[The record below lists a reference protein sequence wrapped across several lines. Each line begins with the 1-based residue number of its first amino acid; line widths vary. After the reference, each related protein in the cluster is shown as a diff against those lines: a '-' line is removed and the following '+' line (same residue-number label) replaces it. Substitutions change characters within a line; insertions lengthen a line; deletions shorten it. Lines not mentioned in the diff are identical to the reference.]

1 MERSLLETLQ
11 SQPSWVLVCLSLGTL
26 STFRFFISILQLV
39 YIFLLSSKN
48 LIDYGQW
55 AIVTGPTD
63 GIGKAM
69 AFELARR
76 GLNLVLVGRNP
87 DKLSRASSEM
97 KAEVPGVELKTVVID
112 LSGDLSEGIR
122 NLKDVIKE
130 IDVGILV
137 NNAGLSQK
145 KPMFFHEID
154 EEMWGKIVRVN
165 LVAPT
170 VVTAAVLP
178 SMLQR
183 RRGAIINIGSGST
196 VIPSFP
202 LYAVYTGTKGYIS
215 SLSKSLHAEYKQSG
229 IHAQCQIPFYVV
241 TNITPTLRPSF
252 FIATPSQYACSAIRC
267 IRYGP
272 ECIPY
277 WSHFILY
284 YLVQLSPA
292 DCIVNRVL
300 LRSALQKRMSNIY
313 GKKVESLS

>member
-11 SQPSWVLVCLSLGTL
+11 
-26 STFRFFISILQLV
+26 FFISILQLV
-39 YIFLLSSKN
+39 YIFLFSSKN
-48 LIDYGQW
+48 FIDYGQW

-63 GIGKAM
+63 GIGRPWRLSCP
-69 AFELARR
+69 ERSQSRPRR
-76 GLNLVLVGRNP
+76 PESRQAQPSLKRN
-87 DKLSRASSEM
+87 E
-97 KAEVPGVELKTVVID
+97 AEVPGVELKTVVID

-122 NLKDVIKE
+122 NLKDAIKE

-215 SLSKSLHAEYKQSG
+215 SLSKSLHTEYKQ
-229 IHAQCQIPFYVV
+229 I

-300 LRSALQKRMSNIY
+300 LRSALQKRKNAISMA
-313 GKKVESLS
+313 KK

>member
-76 GLNLVLVGRNP
+76 GLNLVLY
-87 DKLSRASSEM
+87 
-97 KAEVPGVELKTVVID
+97 PGVELKTVVID

-229 IHAQCQIPFYVV
+229 IHA
-241 TNITPTLRPSF
+241 NARPSF

-313 GKKVESLS
+313 GKK